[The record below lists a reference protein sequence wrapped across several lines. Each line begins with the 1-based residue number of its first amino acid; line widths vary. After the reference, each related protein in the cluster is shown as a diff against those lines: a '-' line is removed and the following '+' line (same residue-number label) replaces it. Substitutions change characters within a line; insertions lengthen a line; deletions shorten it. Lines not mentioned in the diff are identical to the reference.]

1 MDIFPI
7 VEEGFLT
14 PQANKI
20 LLDWIK
26 QNEYLFDQHESSIEY
41 WSGKCINYNN
51 PHIPEDIK
59 HILKQICLGMR
70 KFISLNAQGENY
82 LYSEYPQI
90 VRWKEGREMTPHAD
104 NIEQDNV
111 TPNSSPWRSFGGVL
125 YLNSDFEGGNLYYPN
140 LGIQVSPRPGMIVLH
155 PADIK
160 YTHGVS
166 KITRGK
172 RFTISVFFTYDQDHG
187 GFETEDYSRFNI
199 I

>member
-90 VRWKEGREMTPHAD
+90 VRWKEGDEMTPHAD
-104 NIEQDNV
+104 NIEQDNI
-111 TPNSSPWRSFGGVL
+111 TPNASPWRSFGGVI
-125 YLNSDFEGGNLYYPN
+125 YLNSDFEGGKIYYPR
-140 LGIQVSPRPGMIVLH
+140 LGIEVAPKERMVVLH
-155 PADIK
+155 PANWK

-166 KITRGK
+166 KLTSGNRY
-172 RFTISVFFTYDQDHG
+172 TVSSFFTCCPSYAGFLPEDDQ
-187 GFETEDYSRFNI
+187 E
-199 I
+199 

>member
-41 WSGKCINYNN
+41 WNKKCIYYGEEIVPQN
-51 PHIPEDIK
+51 IK
-59 HILKQICLGMR
+59 NILKEICLGMR
-70 KFISLNAQGENY
+70 KFISINTENKTLDY

-90 VRWKEGREMTPHAD
+90 VRWRENDEMTPHAD

-111 TPNSSPWRSFGGVL
+111 TPNASPWRSFGGVI
-125 YLNSDFEGGNLYYPN
+125 YLNSDFDGGEIYYPR
-140 LGIQVSPRPGMIVLH
+140 LGIEVMPKPGMVVLH
-155 PADIK
+155 PADWK
-160 YTHGVS
+160 YTHGVK
-166 KITRGK
+166 KITQGK
-172 RFTISVFFTYDQDHG
+172 RYTISCFFTYEKKYA
-187 GFETEDYSRFNI
+187 GFFPGYDYE
-199 I
+199 